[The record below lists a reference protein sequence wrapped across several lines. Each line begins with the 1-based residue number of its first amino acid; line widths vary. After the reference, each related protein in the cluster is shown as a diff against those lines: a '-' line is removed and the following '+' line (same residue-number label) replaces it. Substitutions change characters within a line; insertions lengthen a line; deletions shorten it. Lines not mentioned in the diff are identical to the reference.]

1 MFPWSLLVVDKW
13 KSFGLP
19 LGEQMAKYQFYHQTH
34 TQTLLLSKNIP
45 NLEEMGVVERRPR
58 WSSSSGSSGGSEQ
71 HAGDIPRWG
80 VSGQGVE
87 ARELTPLSFL

>member
-1 MFPWSLLVVDKW
+1 MLTTNDVHHIYEINAPNANNHA
-13 KSFGLP
+13 
-19 LGEQMAKYQFYHQTH
+19 E
-34 TQTLLLSKNIP
+34 QTLLLSKNIP